1 MHQESRIGERRMAGL
16 KTLVLKF
23 TLAVLTCLATAELAF
38 AQDKTGGS
46 SAAKKTPPTAGK
58 PAPKTK
64 VAGRFGN
71 WTLLCGKEGK
81 DKKERCSLVLPLVE
95 KESKKLV
102 FRVVVTYG
110 PQDNLVLRVDGPTG
124 VALQRGVEFSPD
136 TRKIYRMP
144 FQTCLPIACKALLLV
159 KGDMKKEMQ
168 ASKQGSIT
176 VFALDGKAITTVA
189 ALDGFTAGMKA
200 LDKRLGKKT
209 AKQTKK

>member
-1 MHQESRIGERRMAGL
+1 MARL
-16 KTLVLKF
+16 KTLGLKL
-23 TLAVLTCLATAELAF
+23 TLAALTCFAAAELAF

-46 SAAKKTPPTAGK
+46 SAAKKAPSAAGT
-58 PAPKTK
+58 KTK
-64 VAGRFGN
+64 VAGSYGN
-71 WTLLCGKEGK
+71 WTLLCGKEGG

-95 KESKKLV
+95 KESQKLV

-110 PQDNLVLRVDGPTG
+110 PKDNLVLRVDGPTG

-159 KGDMKKEMQ
+159 KDDMKKEMQ

-176 VFALDGKAITTVA
+176 VFALDGKAVTTVA
-189 ALDGFTAGMKA
+189 ALDGFAAGMNA
-200 LDKRLGKKT
+200 LDKRLGKKS
-209 AKQTKK
+209 AKHTKK